1 MSHRFDGKVALVS
14 GATSGI
20 GAEVAHRL
28 LAAGA
33 TVVFCGLESAEAER
47 LCAIAPQ
54 RTRYVAVDLRD
65 PAACDTFVDVAIA
78 AFGRIDIIIN
88 NAASVARSTIDST
101 DAEFFDAMM
110 ALNVRAPLLIIRRA
124 MPQLRQQEHG
134 AVVINVGSLNA
145 YVGAPNLLAY
155 ATSKGA
161 LMTMT
166 RNLARAHRHENIR
179 FHVLNVGWTHSSGE
193 DRLQKSLGNGDDWAT
208 KAGASRP
215 TGRLLTTSEVAAAM
229 LFYASDE
236 AAALSGG
243 VVDVEQMPI

>member
-20 GAEVAHRL
+20 GAEVAQRL

-33 TVVFCGLESAEAER
+33 TVVFCGLEAAEAER
-47 LCAIAPQ
+47 LCASAPQ

-65 PAACDTFVDVAIA
+65 PADCDAFVDAAIA

-88 NAASVARSTIDST
+88 NAASVARSTIEST

-110 ALNVRAPLLIIRRA
+110 ALNVRAPLLIVRRA
-124 MPQLRQQEHG
+124 MPQLRQQANG

-166 RNLARAHRHENIR
+166 RNLARAHRHEQIR

-193 DRLQKSLGNGDDWAT
+193 DRLQKSLGNGDDWAE
-208 KAGASRP
+208 KAGATRP
-215 TGRLLTTSEVAAAM
+215 TGRLLTPGEVAATV
-229 LFYASDE
+229 LFYASDD

>member
-20 GAEVAHRL
+20 GFEVANRL
-28 LAAGA
+28 LDAGA
-33 TVVFCGLESAEAER
+33 TVVFCGFEHAEADH
-47 LCAIAPQ
+47 LCHKAPQ
-54 RTRYVAVDLRD
+54 RTRYVAVDLRE
-65 PAACDTFVDVAIA
+65 PASCEAFVDAAITT
-78 AFGRIDIIIN
+78 FGHIDIIIN
-88 NAASVARSTIDST
+88 NAASVARSTIEST

-124 MPQLRQQEHG
+124 MPHMRQNAHG
-134 AVVINVGSLNA
+134 AVVVNIGSLNA

-179 FHVLNVGWTHSSGE
+179 FHVLNIGWTESSGE
-193 DRLQKSLGNGDDWAT
+193 DRLQKSLGNGDDWAV
-208 KAGASRP
+208 KAGATRP
-215 TGRLLTTSEVAAAM
+215 TGRLLMPSEVVGAI
-229 LFYASDE
+229 LFYASDD